1 MTARL
6 APDYGAPSS
15 GTGVVTVV
23 LLHAAVFAALSQ
35 FEAVRSSVSDAAPL
49 FVSFF
54 TPEQPKVEAPP
65 PPKIVPKKEP
75 PRLVTVDRPAT
86 SADTFIGPPPP
97 PEPEVVAPATEA
109 PAPPP
114 ALLAAAPAPKVVTSV
129 EYIRPPQVE
138 YPALSRRLGEQ
149 GRVLV
154 RVLINRDGRAER
166 VEVQSSSGSRRLDEA
181 AIKAAREALYRPYS
195 ENGQPIPVWA
205 LVPTLFELS

>member
-6 APDYGAPSS
+6 APDYGSPSS

-23 LLHAAVFAALSQ
+23 LLHAAVFAALLQ
-35 FEAVRSSVSDAAPL
+35 FEGVRSAVSDAAPL

-54 TPEQPKVEAPP
+54 TPEQPKVESPP

-75 PRLVTVDRPAT
+75 PRLVTVDRLAT
-86 SADTFIGPPPP
+86 AADTFIAPPVP
-97 PEPEVVAPATEA
+97 PEPEVVAPVIEA

-114 ALLAAAPAPKVVTSV
+114 VSLAAAPARKVITSV

-166 VEVQSSSGSRRLDEA
+166 VEVQSSSGSRRLDDA

-195 ENGQPIPVWA
+195 ENGEPIPVWA